1 MITDMRWITDNM
13 TRMMMIIIII
23 IIIIIRREKN
33 LDDVQGVCINKSV
46 KERENSVKQNGVP
59 S

>member
-1 MITDMRWITDNM
+1 MITDNM
-13 TRMMMIIIII
+13 TRMMMMII

>member
-1 MITDMRWITDNM
+1 MITDNM

>member
-1 MITDMRWITDNM
+1 LKASTFLEEKMITDNM
-13 TRMMMIIIII
+13 TR
-23 IIIIIRREKN
+23 IIIIRREKN